1 MEVSA
6 VEKDPRRAVPARV
19 RRPLRGRRRARRTH
33 QLCGRAQQGLCLGA
47 RLPVRQGLRHGRRVR
62 LYRASRSEHRL
73 PFIILFLVAALI
85 VTCTTFQN
93 LIQFFPSRGMT
104 YLMTLHAIISLS
116 VCICF
121 FLCIKRLI
129 DVFSLNLEQERNILA
144 SLYQEKEKREIINN
158 DEKEINKLKENIRKE
173 LKQETE
179 KKETA

>member
-1 MEVSA
+1 MHYIPKPYSVLSIA
-6 VEKDPRRAVPARV
+6 WND
-19 RRPLRGRRRARRTH
+19 
-33 QLCGRAQQGLCLGA
+33 
-47 RLPVRQGLRHGRRVR
+47 LPDD
-62 LYRASRSEHRL
+62 
-73 PFIILFLVAALI
+73 
-85 VTCTTFQN
+85 T
-93 LIQFFPSRGMT
+93 
-104 YLMTLHAIISLS
+104 HAIISLS

>member
-1 MEVSA
+1 MEFVI
-6 VEKDPRRAVPARV
+6 PA
-19 RRPLRGRRRARRTH
+19 
-33 QLCGRAQQGLCLGA
+33 
-47 RLPVRQGLRHGRRVR
+47 
-62 LYRASRSEHRL
+62 
-73 PFIILFLVAALI
+73 FIILFLVAALI

>member
-1 MEVSA
+1 MRTSENKYYPIRHWWKFVI
-6 VEKDPRRAVPARV
+6 PA
-19 RRPLRGRRRARRTH
+19 
-33 QLCGRAQQGLCLGA
+33 
-47 RLPVRQGLRHGRRVR
+47 
-62 LYRASRSEHRL
+62 
-73 PFIILFLVAALI
+73 FIILFLVAALI

-158 DEKEINKLKENIRKE
+158 GSEIC
-173 LKQETE
+173 TV
-179 KKETA
+179 

>member
-1 MEVSA
+1 MRTSENKYYPIRHWWKFVI
-6 VEKDPRRAVPARV
+6 PA
-19 RRPLRGRRRARRTH
+19 
-33 QLCGRAQQGLCLGA
+33 
-47 RLPVRQGLRHGRRVR
+47 
-62 LYRASRSEHRL
+62 
-73 PFIILFLVAALI
+73 FIFLFLVAALI

>member
-1 MEVSA
+1 MI
-6 VEKDPRRAVPARV
+6 PA
-19 RRPLRGRRRARRTH
+19 
-33 QLCGRAQQGLCLGA
+33 
-47 RLPVRQGLRHGRRVR
+47 
-62 LYRASRSEHRL
+62 
-73 PFIILFLVAALI
+73 FIILFLVAALI

-158 DEKEINKLKENIRKE
+158 DEKEINKVKELVDIAKENKIPVIFLTNTIPYAINITNITKRFYEYADVEIDLESSDCKE
-173 LKQETE
+173 KTYVTNIVALGADTIKIL
-179 KKETA
+179 

>member
-1 MEVSA
+1 
-6 VEKDPRRAVPARV
+6 
-19 RRPLRGRRRARRTH
+19 
-33 QLCGRAQQGLCLGA
+33 
-47 RLPVRQGLRHGRRVR
+47 
-62 LYRASRSEHRL
+62 
-73 PFIILFLVAALI
+73 
-85 VTCTTFQN
+85 
-93 LIQFFPSRGMT
+93 MT

-179 KKETA
+179 KKGNCLMTKQI

>member
-1 MEVSA
+1 MKTYTPSPLNAENITLPDNLTELTEAMARNVHEVWA
-6 VEKDPRRAVPARV
+6 LGRVKEGWKYGETRNDELKTHPGLVPYEE
-19 RRPLRGRRRARRTH
+19 
-33 QLCGRAQQGLCLGA
+33 
-47 RLPVRQGLRHGRRVR
+47 LPDVIP
-62 LYRASRSEHRL
+62 A
-73 PFIILFLVAALI
+73 FIILFLVAALI

>member
-1 MEVSA
+1 MRTS
-6 VEKDPRRAVPARV
+6 EKTYYPIRHWWKFVIPA
-19 RRPLRGRRRARRTH
+19 
-33 QLCGRAQQGLCLGA
+33 
-47 RLPVRQGLRHGRRVR
+47 
-62 LYRASRSEHRL
+62 
-73 PFIILFLVAALI
+73 FIILFLVAALI

>member
-1 MEVSA
+1 MALFS
-6 VEKDPRRAVPARV
+6 KHLTLSRA
-19 RRPLRGRRRARRTH
+19 
-33 QLCGRAQQGLCLGA
+33 
-47 RLPVRQGLRHGRRVR
+47 
-62 LYRASRSEHRL
+62 
-73 PFIILFLVAALI
+73 
-85 VTCTTFQN
+85 
-93 LIQFFPSRGMT
+93 
-104 YLMTLHAIISLS
+104 
-116 VCICF
+116 ICF